1 MPTPVLGTSVVG
13 FGHFLPGGQL
23 LPAGI
28 KGINETYRGWIEVD
42 NLRHQAFVKFLR
54 PWELFNELL
63 GSVLCQLVA
72 LPTPKVFLV
81 VVNRDEYPS
90 PALFPDDQIQHA
102 LAFAS
107 QAMPADAL
115 SRRMSLTSLAAL
127 RTIVEEW
134 TEWPDVLIFDQW
146 IANPDRHTGN
156 VLMGQ
161 PGEFYLID
169 HGLCFYR
176 QNWTPEELLASVSLV
191 TTRLWTDFLQA
202 VVSPQQRLDATSR
215 IHAASETQNGVDL
228 HSALLGTKV
237 QEFIPEPNRL
247 ALVQFLTQ
255 RRTAGPQVVCSAI
268 GVPIL
273 PFGDA
278 K

>member
-1 MPTPVLGTSVVG
+1 MIARIE

-42 NLRHQAFVKFLR
+42 GARLQAYVKFLR
-54 PWELFNELL
+54 PWEIFNESL
-63 GSVLCQLVA
+63 GSVLCQLVG
-72 LPTPKVFLV
+72 LSTPRSFLV
-81 VVNRDEYPS
+81 VVDRDDYPS
-90 PALFPDDQIQHA
+90 PGLFPDPQIRQA

-107 QAMPADAL
+107 QAMPGEAL
-115 SRRMSLTSLAAL
+115 SRRMSLTALPAL
-127 RTIVEEW
+127 RALVDEW
-134 TEWPDVLIFDQW
+134 KEWPDVLVFDQW

-156 VLMGQ
+156 VLMGA

-176 QNWTPEELLASVSLV
+176 QNWSPEEILASVSIV
-191 TTRLWTDFLQA
+191 TTRLWTDFLQNTVA
-202 VVSPQQRLDATSR
+202 MQNRLDATRR
-215 IHAASETQNGVDL
+215 ILAAAAIQTTVNLSAAMSFTKTQ
-228 HSALLGTKV
+228 
-237 QEFIPEPNRL
+237 QFIPAINL
-247 ALVQFLTQ
+247 AALVQFLEL
-255 RRTAGPQVVCSAI
+255 RRTSAPHIVSSAI
-268 GVPIL
+268 GMPTL